1 MATFTYKGVWG
12 IKVVVGDIATLNKI
26 ECNQQQLLQYLLLTP
41 SNSPP
46 NYMKNYPN
54 LSEI

>member
-12 IKVVVGDIATLNKI
+12 IKVVVGDVATLNKI

-41 SNSPP
+41 TNIPP
-46 NYMKNYPN
+46 NYMKNYPD